1 MIKVIDGDLLTSPCK
16 PVEEGGKYAMITILA
31 PAYNE
36 EPVIEKFVLT
46 VMKTLHGVFSFELLI
61 VNDGSIDKTGEILS
75 RLQKDY
81 DNLVVVTHPVNR
93 GLGAG
98 LCTGFKHARGD
109 VIVTMDADLSQSPGL
124 VLSLV
129 NQIDK
134 GGDLVIG
141 SRYVLGGGME
151 GVPWWRQAI
160 SLLGN
165 MLIRTITG
173 IPAKDCT
180 SGLRAYKKCLLNDL
194 KEVGN
199 GFDVQLTLLRQ
210 LYINRSPIIKEVPLL
225 LKERVAGQS
234 KMRYL
239 TLIPK
244 YILLLAKPIK
254 L

>member
-1 MIKVIDGDLLTSPCK
+1 
-16 PVEEGGKYAMITILA
+16 MITILA

-36 EPVIEKFVLT
+36 EPVIEKFVHS
-46 VMKTLHGVFSFELLI
+46 VMRTLQGVFSFELII
-61 VNDGSIDKTGEILS
+61 VNDGSTDGTGEILS
-75 RLQKDY
+75 CLRMQY
-81 DNLVVVTHPVNR
+81 DNLVVVTHPTNQ

-98 LCTGFKHARGD
+98 LVTGFKHSQGD
-109 VIVTMDADLSQSPGL
+109 IVVTMDADLSQSPEL
-124 VLSLV
+124 VMSLV
-129 NQIDK
+129 KQIKNGADI
-134 GGDLVIG
+134 VIG
-141 SRYVLGGGME
+141 SRYVPGGGME

-160 SLLGN
+160 SRLGN
-165 MLIRTITG
+165 VLIRTITS

-180 SGLRAYKKCLLNDL
+180 SGLRAYKKYLLDDL
-194 KEVGN
+194 KEVGK

-210 LYINRSPIIKEVPLL
+210 LYINCSPIIKEVPLL

-244 YILLLAKPIK
+244 YIVLLAKPIK